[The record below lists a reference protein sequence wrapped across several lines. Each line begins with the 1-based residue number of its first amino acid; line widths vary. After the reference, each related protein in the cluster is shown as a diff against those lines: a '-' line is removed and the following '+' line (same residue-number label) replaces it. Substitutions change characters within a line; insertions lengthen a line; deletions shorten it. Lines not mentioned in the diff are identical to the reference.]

1 MKDAQPE
8 FRVKNFTELCDEDEG
23 GGDHHVVL

>member
-8 FRVKNFTELCDEDEG
+8 FRVKNFTQLRDEDE